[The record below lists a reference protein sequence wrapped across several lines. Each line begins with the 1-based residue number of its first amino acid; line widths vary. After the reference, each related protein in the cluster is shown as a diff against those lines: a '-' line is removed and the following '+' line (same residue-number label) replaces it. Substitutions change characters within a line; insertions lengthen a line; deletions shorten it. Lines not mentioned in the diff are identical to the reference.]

1 MDKILSARVD
11 EAVLHKIGLLARKL
25 GTSKKA
31 VIERAILEL
40 AAQMESDGDL
50 DPMALALGA
59 WAREEEPE
67 ETVARAR
74 EAFRGSMERHTR

>member
-1 MDKILSARVD
+1 MDKVLSARVD

-31 VIERAILEL
+31 VIERAILEF
-40 AAQMESDGDL
+40 ADQFESDGDL
-50 DPMALALGA
+50 DPMALTHGA
-59 WAREEEPE
+59 WDREETAE

-74 EAFRGSMERHTR
+74 GAFRGSMERHAR